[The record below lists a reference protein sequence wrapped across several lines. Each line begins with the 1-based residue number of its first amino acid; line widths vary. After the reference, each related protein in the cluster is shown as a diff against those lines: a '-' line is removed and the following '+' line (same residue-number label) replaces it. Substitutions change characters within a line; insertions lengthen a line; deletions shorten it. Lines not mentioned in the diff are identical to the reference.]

1 MFDLFDA
8 LESFSNEFK
17 AELAKQ
23 KQPINSNKNSNE
35 NPSERGKASNSYSR
49 ADINRLKE
57 LSRLRKHPSMAEQRE
72 KSKDGVYRTL
82 VDNELEVEYKK
93 EKYSPEKK
101 TYKEVQAENVELEVL
116 GPIEAGEIGKFDL
129 AADLRDRQKARQAF
143 VHSVI
148 FDRRNRRI

>member
-1 MFDLFDA
+1 M
-8 LESFSNEFK
+8 K
-17 AELAKQ
+17 IH
-23 KQPINSNKNSNE
+23 P
-35 NPSERGKASNSYSR
+35 RGKASNSYSR

-57 LSRLRKHPSMAEQRE
+57 LSRLRKRPSMAEQRE

-93 EKYSPEKK
+93 EKYSPEKRLIRK
-101 TYKEVQAENVELEVL
+101 FKQKMWNLKCSVL
-116 GPIEAGEIGKFDL
+116 LKWGEIGKFDL